1 MKEYLLLEA
10 RGIQGLEDQINS
22 KVAEGWSP
30 NGNLSVQEVLGHAR
44 YTQVMVRDKRDINES
59 PDNGKQL
66 LHG

>member
-10 RGIQGLEDQINS
+10 RGIQSLEDQINS

-30 NGNLSVQEVLGHAR
+30 NGDLSVQEILGHAR
-44 YTQVMVRDKRDINES
+44 YTQVMVREKGGINENS
-59 PDNGKQL
+59 GNGKQL